1 MNPMTAN
8 QAFSG
13 TSHQAFQN
21 PARIVVNGQPH
32 VWHAAVVQ
40 RLQELISLE
49 KGWDGYAAPAVR
61 FDNAYFTVDMLKAIC
76 PGEMPFPPQLVPGSS
91 GDLQVEWHYPHGE
104 IELHVLAPNSVRAW
118 RRSPSVPEGEEV
130 SLTTDFIVVW
140 KWMKELLGAPLGT
153 HSAAA

>member
-1 MNPMTAN
+1 MSPSTAN
-8 QAFSG
+8 PALSG
-13 TSHQAFQN
+13 TAHQAFQN
-21 PARIVVNGQPH
+21 PARVVVNGRPT
-32 VWHAAVVQ
+32 VWHDAVVR

-49 KGWDGYAAPAVR
+49 RGWDGYSAPPVR

-76 PGEMPFPPQLVPGSS
+76 PGSMPVAPQLVPGAR

-118 RRSPSVPEGEEV
+118 RRSPSAPEGEEI

-140 KWMKELLGAPLGT
+140 KWMKELLGAPIGT